1 MMQDSTLRLLKA
13 LAMESLTKYYWTRLS
28 LSSNGATMMQGS
40 TLRLLKAWATKALS
54 NNYWTR
60 LSLRKQKNS
69 SNGANMIE
77 ATESLLEYQNDVHPQ
92 FFLLFFCICW
102 FAILYRKPRVL
113 TRGSSM
119 NILPMANVGVP
130 HLTEWSSFY
139 GGA

>member
-1 MMQDSTLRLLKA
+1 MTQGSTLRLLKI
-13 LAMESLTKYYWTRLS
+13 LATESLTEYYRTHLS

-92 FFLLFFCICW
+92 FFLLLF
-102 FAILYRKPRVL
+102 LYLLVCDLISQAKSVDWRIV
-113 TRGSSM
+113 
-119 NILPMANVGVP
+119 NECILPMANVGVP
-130 HLTEWSSFY
+130 I
-139 GGA
+139 